1 MWQYILI
8 LHIWC
13 IYYASR
19 WHQWWWQHKSRNQS
33 RVSSFGR
40 LPTILLL
47 QIPKNCPRKKIPLRD
62 RRWKKKCFNKQFDLK
77 ILSLSK
83 IFVKSGFFCD
93 KRFWSWFRMVI
104 LSNKVFFGDTV
115 FDLLEVEL
123 VLWFHYL
130 YSLWE
135 LGHGWKR
142 WGGQTGGSLS
152 QLTSGD
158 VEDKDT
164 LLFLLI

>member
-8 LHIWC
+8 LHVWC

-83 IFVKSGFFCD
+83 IFVKSGFFLGQIILELIRNGYFV
-93 KRFWSWFRMVI
+93 KQGIFRWHSFWLVGSWI
-104 LSNKVFFGDTV
+104 
-115 FDLLEVEL
+115 
-123 VLWFHYL
+123 
-130 YSLWE
+130 
-135 LGHGWKR
+135 
-142 WGGQTGGSLS
+142 GSLIS
-152 QLTSGD
+152 LPLF
-158 VEDKDT
+158 T
-164 LLFLLI
+164 LGIGTRVKKVRWANWGKFESIDLRWCGR